1 MYGSEGNDY
10 LSGGAGNDRLY
21 GGKGDDIME
30 GGSGKNTFLGGAGKD
45 CFRFFSTT
53 GKSSDTVLDFKA
65 GLDIIEFGDNNLS
78 IASSEVKEG
87 NVTLHMNG
95 GGTINILNAAGQEIT
110 FYSKEQSTFTRI
122 FS

>member
-1 MYGSEGNDY
+1 MVVRE
-10 LSGGAGNDRLY
+10 R
-21 GGKGDDIME
+21 
-30 GGSGKNTFLGGAGKD
+30 
-45 CFRFFSTT
+45 
-53 GKSSDTVLDFKA
+53 
-65 GLDIIEFGDNNLS
+65 

-110 FYSKEQSTFTRI
+110 FYCKEQSTFTRI

>member
-1 MYGSEGNDY
+1 MGVIINGGCGNDT
-10 LSGGAGNDRLY
+10 LY
-21 GGKGDDIME
+21 
-30 GGSGKNTFLGGAGKD
+30 GGSGKDEIYVGAGKD

-53 GKSSDTVLDFKA
+53 GKSSDTVLDYKA

-110 FYSKEQSTFTRI
+110 FYCKEQSTFTRI